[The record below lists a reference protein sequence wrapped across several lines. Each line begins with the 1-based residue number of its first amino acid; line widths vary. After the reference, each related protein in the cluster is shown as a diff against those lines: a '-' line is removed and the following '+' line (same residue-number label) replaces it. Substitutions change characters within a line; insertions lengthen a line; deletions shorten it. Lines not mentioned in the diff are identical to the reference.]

1 MSRIVTAVPRGLSTK
16 SASAGARKN
25 EYVERIAKYVPAEII
40 AAYTGLNALLINFPK
55 GMLFGSF
62 IACFAVCAVLTP
74 FYFKLIAVQRDK
86 PSLLMQ
92 CTVSF
97 FAFFVWAYAT
107 DGDKGV
113 FGAAVLDIYNQS
125 VGGVLLIL
133 FSLISGLF
141 VARE

>member
-1 MSRIVTAVPRGLSTK
+1 
-16 SASAGARKN
+16 
-25 EYVERIAKYVPAEII
+25 
-40 AAYTGLNALLINFPK
+40 
-55 GMLFGSF
+55 
-62 IACFAVCAVLTP
+62 
-74 FYFKLIAVQRDK
+74 
-86 PSLLMQ
+86 MQ

-133 FSLISGLF
+133 FSLISGAF
-141 VARE
+141 IARE